1 MATVAR
7 KGCHSVR
14 LHREKKEALKA
25 QKKEWELAGTKL
37 GDIMGLKKKDEGEE
51 VIDFVLVIF
60 IYLFIYFFYF
70 VSNIPLSVPLET
82 LLPFLTLLCFSFRFV
97 YLEHPSMSISLGS
110 STFSLSRTSYLF

>member
-51 VIDFVLVIF
+51 VIDFVLAIF
-60 IYLFIYFFYF
+60 IYLFIFF
-70 VSNIPLSVPLET
+70 I
-82 LLPFLTLLCFSFRFV
+82 
-97 YLEHPSMSISLGS
+97 
-110 STFSLSRTSYLF
+110 LSRTSLSQCPWKLFYLF

>member
-37 GDIMGLKKKDEGEE
+37 GDIMGLKKKDECEE

-60 IYLFIYFFYF
+60 IYFLF
-70 VSNIPLSVPLET
+70 
-82 LLPFLTLLCFSFRFV
+82 C
-97 YLEHPSMSISLGS
+97 LEHPSLSALGNSSIFFNSALFF
-110 STFSLSRTSYLF
+110 FSFRLS